1 MSNENKKFPI
11 TVAGMYRN
19 TYSEK
24 FSLNTVPLDQENADK
39 MCAAI
44 QAAVG
49 GRLELKEMGG
59 LSKNGKK
66 LPDYFLEAVTKDIL
80 ADRKAFGAQKK
91 AERDAAGGFRQVSNA
106 EYARIDDAME
116 SGDGAL

>member
-1 MSNENKKFPI
+1 MSNEKKFPL

-44 QAAVG
+44 QSAVG

-66 LPDYFLEAVTKDIL
+66 LPDFFLEAVTQEIL

-91 AERDAAGGFRQVSNA
+91 AEREAAQATQQAVITEG
-106 EYARIDDAME
+106 DD
-116 SGDGAL
+116 GI

>member
-1 MSNENKKFPI
+1 MTQENKKYPL

-44 QAAVG
+44 QSAVG

-66 LPDYFLEAVTKDIL
+66 LPDFFLEAVTADIL
-80 ADRKAFGAQKK
+80 ADRKAFCAQKK
-91 AERDAAGGFRQVSNA
+91 AEREAAQTTQSEGG
-106 EYARIDDAME
+106 
-116 SGDGAL
+116 GAL

>member
-1 MSNENKKFPI
+1 MATEQTKKFPL

-59 LSKNGKK
+59 LSKNGKQ
-66 LPDYFLEAVTKDIL
+66 LPDFFLEAVTKDIL
-80 ADRKAFGAQKK
+80 DDRKAYGAKQK
-91 AERDAAGGFRQVSNA
+91 ALREAAQATQQAVISEG
-106 EYARIDDAME
+106 DD
-116 SGDGAL
+116 GI